1 MFFRR
6 TLLDALLGP
15 VSRDKVR
22 LLFGARQT
30 GKTALLRQLL
40 ASSSGVLH
48 YDLQDTALRRRLE
61 ADPAVFGREVRALQK
76 EQRVIVV
83 DEIQKVPALL
93 EEIQALY
100 DAAPRRWQFYLTGSS
115 ARRLRARS
123 ANLLPGRSHVYHLY
137 PVCGWEEARTSVTE
151 LAAPRRSLRGKR
163 VPPLFP
169 AQHLA
174 RTLLLGSLPGV
185 RGEKTSSAQATL
197 DAYVANYLEEEVR
210 REALVR
216 DLGPFTVFLRLAAM
230 ESGQMMNLA
239 KLSQESGVPASTL
252 KTYYQVLVDTFLG
265 WWLPGYSGSSR
276 KRLLTTPRFCFF
288 DIGVRNAAAG
298 LPAQR
303 SLLDVQGGRL
313 LEHWVG
319 QELAARTSYLG
330 RGHRLSYWRTAHGV
344 EVDFVVE
351 TPRSDLPIE
360 VKWTERPRPE
370 DARHVETFLDDH
382 GSRAKKGFVVCRCPA
397 RQQLTDRVVAIPW
410 SEL

>member
-1 MFFRR
+1 
-6 TLLDALLGP
+6 
-15 VSRDKVR
+15 
-22 LLFGARQT
+22 
-30 GKTALLRQLL
+30 
-40 ASSSGVLH
+40 
-48 YDLQDTALRRRLE
+48 
-61 ADPAVFGREVRALQK
+61 VRA
-76 EQRVIVV
+76 
-83 DEIQKVPALL
+83 
-93 EEIQALY
+93 
-100 DAAPRRWQFYLTGSS
+100 
-115 ARRLRARS
+115 
-123 ANLLPGRSHVYHLY
+123 
-137 PVCGWEEARTSVTE
+137 
-151 LAAPRRSLRGKR
+151 
-163 VPPLFP
+163 PPPFP
-169 AQHLA
+169 AQDLA

-197 DAYVANYLEEEVR
+197 DAYVADYLEEEVR

-216 DLGPFTVFLRLAAM
+216 DLGPFTVFLRLAAA
-230 ESGQMMNLA
+230 ESGQMMNLQ

-265 WWLPGYSGSSR
+265 WWLPGYGGRTR
-276 KRLLTTPRFCFF
+276 KRLLTTPRFFFF
-288 DIGVRNAAAG
+288 DIGVRNAAAE

-319 QELAARTSYLG
+319 QELAARTSYRG
-330 RGHRLSYWRTAHGV
+330 RGHRLSYWRTSNGA

-351 TPRSDLPIE
+351 TPRFDLPIE

-382 GSRAKKGFVVCRCPA
+382 GSRAKKGFVVCRCAA